1 MCVCVAS
8 TRLLNEATGSLL
20 DDVQLVNTLQ
30 TSKVTATEVSEQ
42 LESSEQT
49 EIKIDSAR
57 EVSCRDEGMTGRWF
71 PLCVSMSVYAQSMSL

>member
-1 MCVCVAS
+1 MGAEADGKYCVFVERACQPRCVCS

-30 TSKVTATEVSEQ
+30 TSKVTATKVTQQ

-49 EIKIDSAR
+49 EAMIDSAR
-57 EVSCRDEGMTGRWF
+57 EV
-71 PLCVSMSVYAQSMSL
+71 

>member
-1 MCVCVAS
+1 MCIYF

-30 TSKVTATEVSEQ
+30 TSKVTSTEVSEQ

-57 EVSCRDEGMTGRWF
+57 EVRCTVWMKTGD
-71 PLCVSMSVYAQSMSL
+71 LGLMIN

>member
-1 MCVCVAS
+1 MLFIRVYS

-30 TSKVTATEVSEQ
+30 TSKLTATEVSEQ

-49 EIKIDSAR
+49 EIEIDSAR
-57 EVSCRDEGMTGRWF
+57 EVRCMHEGYWGFGSYDKLNTFRV
-71 PLCVSMSVYAQSMSL
+71 LD